1 MAYKKVNFN
10 FSLVKKKICY
20 LERYDFT
27 IFYEYALYSKE
38 KTEFPTTYSEYLEM
52 NKVPINNLKI

>member
-38 KTEFPTTYSEYLEM
+38 KTEFPTTYSEYLEL
-52 NKVPINNLKI
+52 NKVQII